1 MTGEFWARL
10 LGILIVDL
18 TLAGDNALV
27 IALAVRTLPR
37 PQQIAARLWGSAGA
51 VGLRVAFIAIVT
63 FLLTIPLLQFV
74 GGLLLLWIAVRLVR
88 QLPEAGSHT
97 QETGSLWRAVWVIM
111 VADLVMSL
119 DNVVAVAGTAKGDF
133 LLITIG
139 IAVSLP
145 LVVWGSGLLARF
157 MDRYPWVVWMGGG
170 VLGYVAGDMI
180 LHDALV
186 DRWLGPT
193 GDILDVT
200 VPIAFA
206 IAVAALGWWL
216 STPRSP
222 SG

>member
-37 PQQIAARLWGSAGA
+37 RQQIAARLWGSAGA

-63 FLLTIPLLQFV
+63 YLLTIPLLQFV
-74 GGLLLLWIAVRLVR
+74 GGLVLLWIAVRLVR
-88 QLPEAGSHT
+88 QLPEAESPAR
-97 QETGSLWRAVWVIM
+97 ETGSLWRAVWVIM

-133 LLITIG
+133 LLVTIG

-145 LVVWGSGLLARF
+145 LVVWGSGLLARL
-157 MDRYPWVVWMGGG
+157 MGRYPWIVWLGGG

-180 LHDALV
+180 LHDVLV

-193 GDILDVT
+193 GDVLDVT
-200 VPIAFA
+200 VPMMFA
-206 IAVAALGWWL
+206 VAVAALGWWL

>member
-37 PQQIAARLWGSAGA
+37 RQQIAARLWGSAGA
-51 VGLRVAFIAIVT
+51 VGLRLAFIAIVT
-63 FLLTIPLLQFV
+63 YLLTIPLLQFV
-74 GGLLLLWIAVRLVR
+74 GGLALLWIAVRLVR
-88 QLPEAGSHT
+88 QLPEAKSHAR
-97 QETGSLWRAVWVIM
+97 ETGSLWSAVWVIM

-133 LLITIG
+133 LLVTIG

-145 LVVWGSGLLARF
+145 LVVWGSGLLARL
-157 MDRYPWVVWMGGG
+157 MGRYPWIVWLGGG

-180 LHDALV
+180 LHDVLV

-193 GDILDVT
+193 GDVLDVT
-200 VPIAFA
+200 VPIVFA
-206 IAVAALGWWL
+206 IALAALGWWL
-216 STPRSP
+216 STHRTRS
-222 SG
+222 G